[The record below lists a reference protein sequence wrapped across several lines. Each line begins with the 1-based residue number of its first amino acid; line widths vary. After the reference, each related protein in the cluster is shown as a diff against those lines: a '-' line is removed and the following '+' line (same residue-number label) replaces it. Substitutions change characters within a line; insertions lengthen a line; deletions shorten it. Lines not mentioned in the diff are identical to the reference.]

1 MWHIRFSQRNPFQ
14 GMTGLSMIN
23 LQSPISKISNPQG
36 VIKEVFIDKSP
47 KSLDILT
54 FQIRV

>member
-1 MWHIRFSQRNPFQ
+1 MWHIRLSQRDPFQ
-14 GMTGLSMIN
+14 GMKGLSMIN

-36 VIKEVFIDKSP
+36 VIKEVFIDKSL
-47 KSLDILT
+47 KSFDILT